1 MREYTDNFTADREV
15 VMGLSDLEKQA
26 EAAAKAE
33 LDKQTSKAKIWFA
46 ANREEAIVL
55 VCISL
60 AVGLL
65 IGTLLGYVIRGP
77 HA

>member
-1 MREYTDNFTADREV
+1 
-15 VMGLSDLEKQA
+15 MGLSDLEKKA

-33 LDKQTSKAKIWFA
+33 LDKQTSKAKLWFA

-55 VCISL
+55 VCIAL

>member
-1 MREYTDNFTADREV
+1 VTDI
-15 VMGLSDLEKQA
+15 EKQA
-26 EAAAKAE
+26 QASLDAETAKA
-33 LDKQTSKAKIWFA
+33 KTWFA

-65 IGTLLGYVIRGP
+65 LGMLVGYIMRG

>member
-1 MREYTDNFTADREV
+1 
-15 VMGLSDLEKQA
+15 MGLSDLEKQA
-26 EAAAKAE
+26 EADAKAE

-55 VCISL
+55 VCTSL
-60 AVGLL
+60 AVGLMLGML
-65 IGTLLGYVIRGP
+65 IGYIMRG